1 MNWEVFTGCLYWID
15 FQEKGVW
22 GSKRSPLPGS
32 DVKNLGE
39 SFAWGLIEIF
49 WIGNAFSSNLKSINP
64 KGFPS
69 YGRIFTSEKMQQ
81 ILWIESHKI
90 LIEINGSFYPL
101 RPIPHVKPDIRHR
114 DISWEDNRKIR
125 ETDFEKH
132 PLYTMFSRWKM
143 SSKPCPLF

>member
-1 MNWEVFTGCLYWID
+1 MSLLNRFPGKRCLGEVSDL
-15 FQEKGVW
+15 
-22 GSKRSPLPGS
+22 PLLGS

-90 LIEINGSFYPL
+90 LLEINASFYPL

-143 SSKPCPLF
+143 SSKHCPLF